1 MKGNAGE
8 IIDIEGTTMVDGVSV
23 DILLRINTVQLIH
36 RLGGKAV
43 LNRSRKARI
52 FSGMVVAEA
61 DKEKSQAIREARAIK
76 RAQQRAALRRPDLPA
91 PVPTLA
97 MTPAE

>member
-1 MKGNAGE
+1 MRVAANWGE
-8 IIDIEGTTMVDGVSV
+8 VLEIDGATTVDGVNV
-23 DILLRINTVQLIH
+23 AVTLRINTVQLIH

-52 FSGMVVAEA
+52 FEGMVVAEA

-76 RAQQRAALRRPDLPA
+76 RAQRRATYPT
-91 PVPTLA
+91 PV
-97 MTPAE
+97 